1 MKSNF
6 SKSRLRKICPVL
18 VLFCRSQWGLAM
30 MGSAVISPQALGYL
44 FLCLCLPPRPD
55 PRHTLSRSS
64 SEADSFEFGTQDS
77 QTAWRT
83 ATLESI
89 SGSGKFQGSHWGAR
103 PCTSPLIPGH
113 FCTLQLSG
121 PLLPCVHSLGTG
133 GDREEGNQVL
143 FLLKDPPALHLEAG
157 AICDSLWVAYL
168 MPFKILGHEK
178 SQVGM

>member
-1 MKSNF
+1 MSCF
-6 SKSRLRKICPVL
+6 GPVL
-18 VLFCRSQWGLAM
+18 QITVGSGYDGVCCDLTTGFGL
-30 MGSAVISPQALGYL
+30 SFPLPVP
-44 FLCLCLPPRPD
+44 PPRPD